1 MPEILRYSDAAL
13 VVRIGKQIFSI
24 PQSDLDAYENQRL
37 AAQTPEDLD
46 LLFAAY
52 QDDPKIDAV
61 LVPTVHVMG
70 GG

>member
-24 PQSDLDAYENQRL
+24 PQSDLDAYENERL
-37 AAQTPEDLD
+37 AAQAPEALD
-46 LLFAAY
+46 RLFAAY